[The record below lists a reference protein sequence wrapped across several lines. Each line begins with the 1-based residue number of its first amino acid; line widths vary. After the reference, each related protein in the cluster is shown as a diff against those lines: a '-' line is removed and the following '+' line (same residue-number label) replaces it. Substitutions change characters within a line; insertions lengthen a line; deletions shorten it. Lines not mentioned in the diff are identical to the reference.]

1 MSGPAAFRTSLF
13 SGMFLAALLA
23 GCGAGYTRDMRSVT
37 FDLRNDRPDLAV
49 VEFRNTFTDSTGRNR
64 LLYLMELGNLLRLA
78 GDYDAAELLLLEAD
92 RLSDQQRGLRLGQEA
107 GAFLTSDLALEF
119 RGADYEKVM
128 INYCLA
134 VCYAARGNMQDALVE
149 CRRVNDK
156 LRALN
161 VRYENNRNRYSDDA
175 FIRYFMGI
183 LYEKS
188 GDLNNALIAYRN
200 SATVYDSSYSRHYG
214 ITVPDRVR
222 SDILR
227 LSSRLG
233 MQSLVQSYSSRWPD
247 AEWDG
252 HGPGPASGE
261 VVVIMEMGL
270 IPPKEEESHTFV
282 VDDRVYRLALPA
294 IPRKRPVYGS
304 VELSSGNLSSLGF
317 LAEDL
322 TAIARKNLEDH
333 AGRDIAR
340 AVARL
345 SVKAGLSQAGEQLVE
360 ELTEEGSGA
369 AQLTGF
375 LLSLFGAATEQADLR
390 AWLTLPARIYVARLS
405 LPAGENPVEV
415 TVNGRTVYREESL
428 ILEPGEIRLLFLRE
442 G

>member
-1 MSGPAAFRTSLF
+1 MSGTAVARTLLF
-13 SGMFLAALLA
+13 TVIFMAVLLA

-37 FDLRNDRPDLAV
+37 FDLRNDRPDQAV
-49 VEFRNTFTDSTGRNR
+49 EEFRNTFTDSTGRNR

-78 GDYDAAELLLLEAD
+78 GDYDAAERLLLEAD
-92 RLSDQQRGLRLGQEA
+92 RLSDQQRGVRLDQEA

-200 SATVYDSSYSRHYG
+200 SATVYDSSYARHYG
-214 ITVPDRVR
+214 ITVPDRVI

-233 MQSLVQSYSSRWPD
+233 M
-247 AEWDG
+247 
-252 HGPGPASGE
+252 
-261 VVVIMEMGL
+261 
-270 IPPKEEESHTFV
+270 T
-282 VDDRVYRLALPA
+282 
-294 IPRKRPVYGS
+294 S
-304 VELSSGNLSSLGF
+304 V
-317 LAEDL
+317 
-322 TAIARKNLEDH
+322 
-333 AGRDIAR
+333 
-340 AVARL
+340 
-345 SVKAGLSQAGEQLVE
+345 
-360 ELTEEGSGA
+360 
-369 AQLTGF
+369 
-375 LLSLFGAATEQADLR
+375 
-390 AWLTLPARIYVARLS
+390 
-405 LPAGENPVEV
+405 
-415 TVNGRTVYREESL
+415 
-428 ILEPGEIRLLFLRE
+428 
-442 G
+442 

>member
-1 MSGPAAFRTSLF
+1 MSGTAVSRTLLF
-13 SGMFLAALLA
+13 IVMFLAVLLA

-37 FDLRNDRPDLAV
+37 FDLRNDRPDQAAE
-49 VEFRNTFTDSTGRNR
+49 EFRNTFTDSTGRNR

-78 GDYDAAELLLLEAD
+78 GDYEAAERLLLEAD
-92 RLSDQQRGLRLGQEA
+92 RLSDQQRGVRLDQEA

-161 VRYENNRNRYSDDA
+161 VRYESNRNRYSDDA

-200 SATVYDSSYSRHYG
+200 SATVYDSSYTRHYG
-214 ITVPDRVR
+214 ISVPDRVI

-233 MQSLVQSYSSRWPD
+233 MTSVFQSYSSQWPD
-247 AEWDG
+247 SEWEG
-252 HGPGPASGE
+252 QGPGPASGE
-261 VVVIMEMGL
+261 VVVILEMGL
-270 IPPKEEESHTFV
+270 IPPKEEESQTFV

-294 IPRKRPVYGS
+294 IPRKQAVYGT
-304 VELSSGNLSSLGF
+304 VELSSGYLSNRGF

-333 AGRDIAR
+333 TGRDIAR

-345 SVKAGLSQAGEQLVE
+345 SLKAGLSEAGEQIVE
-360 ELTEEGSGA
+360 ELTEENSGIS
-369 AQLTGF
+369 QLTGF
-375 LLSLFGAATEQADLR
+375 MLSLFGAATEEADLR
-390 AWLTLPARIYVARLS
+390 AWLTLPASIYVARLS

-428 ILEPGEIRLLFLRE
+428 VLEPGEIRLLFLRE

>member
-1 MSGPAAFRTSLF
+1 MAGTTPARALLF
-13 SGMFLAALLA
+13 SVIFLAALLA

-49 VEFRNTFTDSTGRNR
+49 EEFRNTFTDSTGRNR

-78 GDYDAAELLLLEAD
+78 GDYGAAERLLLEAD
-92 RLSDQQRGLRLGQEA
+92 RLSDQQRGIRLGQEA

-200 SATVYDSSYSRHYG
+200 SATIYDSSYARHYG
-214 ITVPDRVR
+214 ISVPDRVI

-233 MQSLVQSYSSRWPD
+233 MQSLFQSYSSQWTD
-247 AEWDG
+247 VQWEG
-252 HGPGPASGE
+252 QGPGPGSGE
-261 VVVIMEMGL
+261 VVVILEMGL
-270 IPPKEEESHTFV
+270 IPPKEEESQTFV

-294 IPRKRPVYGS
+294 IPRKRGAYGT
-304 VELSSGNLSSLGF
+304 VELSSGYLNSRGF

-345 SVKAGLSQAGEQLVE
+345 SLKAGISEAGEQIVE
-360 ELTEEGSGA
+360 ELTEENSGIS
-369 AQLTGF
+369 QLTGF
-375 LLSLFGAATEQADLR
+375 LLSVFGAATEEADLR
-390 AWLTLPARIYVARLS
+390 AWLTLPASIYVARLS

-415 TVNGRTVYREESL
+415 TVNGRTIYREESL
-428 ILEPGEIRLLFLRE
+428 VLEPGEIKLLFLRD